1 VSGVYIHVP
10 FCAKRCTYCDF
21 HFSTTFGSYREKMLR
36 SLQTEILQRK
46 QELNSPLKSIYFGGG
61 TPSIL
66 TEGELSEL
74 LNSVYRS
81 FSLDK
86 QTEITLEVNPE
97 NVSEKNA
104 KSWKKIGVNRLSIG
118 LQSFKNEDL
127 EWMNRGHN
135 SLNNIESVQIAKNAG
150 FDNISID
157 LIYGLPGLKNE
168 EWLSFLEKLPS
179 LGVNHVSAYCLTVEN
194 KTKLKSDII
203 KGLIKP
209 LPEDKQIEQF
219 KLLCAFLK
227 KHRYE
232 HYEVSSFALSGSYS
246 KHNRSYWERKKY
258 IGIGPSAHSFNG
270 NTRRWN
276 VSNNHVYMSRGK
288 GDQKWYKEETLSKNE
303 TWNEVFLTGLR
314 TKWGVSKKN
323 VLLLGGFLIKE
334 KEILNDLIQKNY
346 LFETETAFILSR
358 QGLLFADAISERFFR
373 VS

>member
-1 VSGVYIHVP
+1 
-10 FCAKRCTYCDF
+10 
-21 HFSTTFGSYREKMLR
+21 MLR
-36 SLQTEILQRK
+36 SLQTEILQRNK
-46 QELNSPLKSIYFGGG
+46 ELNSPLKSIYFGGG

-66 TEGELSEL
+66 TEEELSEL

-81 FSLDK
+81 FTLDK

-104 KSWKKIGVNRLSIG
+104 MSWKKIGINRLSIG

-135 SLNNIESVQIAKNAG
+135 SVKNIECIQIAKNAG

-168 EWLSFLEKLPS
+168 EWLSFLEELPS
-179 LGVNHVSAYCLTVEN
+179 LGVNHISAYCLTVED

-227 KHRYE
+227 THSYE
-232 HYEVSSFALSGSYS
+232 HYEVSNFALSGSYS

-270 NTRRWN
+270 NSRRWN
-276 VSNNHVYMSRGK
+276 ISNNQVYMSRGK
-288 GDQKWYKEETLSKNE
+288 GEQKWYNEEKLSKNE

-314 TKWGVSKKN
+314 TKWGVSKKD
-323 VLLLGGFLIKE
+323 VKLLGGFLIKE
-334 KEILNDLIQKNY
+334 KETLKDLIQKKY
-346 LFETETAFILSR
+346 LLETKTAFVLSQ
-358 QGLLFADAISERFFR
+358 QGLLFADAISEQLFR